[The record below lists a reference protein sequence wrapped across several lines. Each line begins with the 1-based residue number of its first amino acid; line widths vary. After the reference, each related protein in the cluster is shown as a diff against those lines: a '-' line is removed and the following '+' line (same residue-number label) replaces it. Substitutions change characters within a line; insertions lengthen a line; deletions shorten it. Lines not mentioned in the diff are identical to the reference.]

1 MRKIFILF
9 LFIALCMVARAQ
21 YGGEFVLGTRINYV
35 GGGRVIQDW
44 GRKDLG
50 YTLKLTVSPGYF
62 IHRKWCVGL
71 NLGYEFMTDDKGH
84 QYTLEGLPYIRYY
97 SKGEVLRFFLQL
109 ESGPGW
115 GQSILKAG
123 NDGRHFLWITTLK
136 PGLYIRIKN
145 GFATEVTVSNLE
157 NRYIDIHSAGKNLK
171 FNRWD
176 FQFLSI
182 SFGVSW
188 IFGY

>member
-1 MRKIFILF
+1 MKKILILC
-9 LFIALCMVARAQ
+9 LLLVCSVLAYAQ
-21 YGGEFVLGTRINYV
+21 YGGEFVLGARINYV
-35 GGGRVIQDW
+35 GGGRVLQDW
-44 GRKDLG
+44 GRRDLG
-50 YTLKLTVSPGYF
+50 YTLKVTASPGYF
-62 IHRKWCVGL
+62 MLRRWCVGL
-71 NLGYEFMTDDKGH
+71 NLGYEYMADDKGH
-84 QYTLEGLPYIRYY
+84 QYTLEGLPYVRYY

-115 GQSILKAG
+115 GQSILKAD
-123 NDGRHFLWITTLK
+123 NDGRHFLWVTTLK

-145 GFATEVTVSNLE
+145 GFATEVTLSNLE
-157 NRYIDIHSAGKNLK
+157 NRNINIHSAGKHLR

>member
-1 MRKIFILF
+1 MKRIFLLFF
-9 LFIALCMVARAQ
+9 LFGWCVAAQAQ
-21 YGGEFVLGTRINYV
+21 YGGEFVLGARINYV

-50 YTLKLTVSPGYF
+50 YTLKFTASPGYF
-62 IHRKWCVGL
+62 MHRKWCVGV
-71 NLGYEFMTDDKGH
+71 NLGYEFMTDAKGH
-84 QYTLEGLPYIRYY
+84 QYTFESLPYIRYY
-97 SKGEVLRFFLQL
+97 SRGEVLRFFLQL

-115 GQSILKAG
+115 GRSILKDD
-123 NDGRHFLWITTLK
+123 NDGRHFLWMTTLK

-145 GFATEVTVSNLE
+145 GFATEVTISNLE
-157 NRYIDIHSAGKNLK
+157 NKNINIQSGGKNLK

-176 FQFLSI
+176 FQVLSI

>member
-1 MRKIFILF
+1 MKKIFLLF
-9 LFIALCMVARAQ
+9 LLLECCIAAHAQ
-21 YGGEFVLGTRINYV
+21 YGGEFVLGARLNYV
-35 GGGRVIQDW
+35 GGGRAIQDW

-50 YTLKLTVSPGYF
+50 YTLKFTVSPGYF
-62 IHRKWCVGL
+62 ILRQCCVGL
-71 NLGYEFMTDDKGH
+71 NLGYEYMTDDKGH
-84 QYTLEGLPYIRYY
+84 QYTLESLPYIRYY

-109 ESGPGW
+109 ETGPGW
-115 GQSILKAG
+115 GQSILKADH
-123 NDGRHFLWITTLK
+123 DGRHFLWTTTLK

-145 GFATEVTVSNLE
+145 GFATEVTLSTLE
-157 NRYIDIHSAGKNLK
+157 NRNINIHSDSKNLK

-176 FQFLSI
+176 FQLLSI